1 MTSIEALARQ
11 AYYEYAMAM
20 STTPK
25 PHWYDLSLQEKNA
38 WLAAVKAVQASLQAV
53 L

>member
-1 MTSIEALARQ
+1 MTSIESLARQ

-20 STTPK
+20 PTPQ
-25 PHWYDLSLQEKNA
+25 PHWYDLSLEQKNA
-38 WLAAVKAVQASLQAV
+38 WHAVVKAVQASLQAV